1 MEVKF
6 HHSWGTICDDH
17 WTLREA
23 NVVCRSMGFGTAA
36 GATRAAYFG
45 KGVGKVNIINKP
57 FLITDSAT
65 LSTSKS
71 SNLVLHGLNTY
82 CLVNFPV

>member
-1 MEVKF
+1 MISFFKPLDIRLRSGAQMSEGRVEIKF

-36 GATRAAYFG
+36 GATKAAYFG
-45 KGVGKVNIINKP
+45 KGVGKVSDISI
-57 FLITDSAT
+57 S
-65 LSTSKS
+65 
-71 SNLVLHGLNTY
+71 
-82 CLVNFPV
+82 FPK

>member
-1 MEVKF
+1 MSEGRVEIKF

-45 KGVGKVNIINKP
+45 KGVGKVNNINKP
-57 FLITDSAT
+57 TP
-65 LSTSKS
+65 KS

-82 CLVNFPV
+82 CLVNLPV